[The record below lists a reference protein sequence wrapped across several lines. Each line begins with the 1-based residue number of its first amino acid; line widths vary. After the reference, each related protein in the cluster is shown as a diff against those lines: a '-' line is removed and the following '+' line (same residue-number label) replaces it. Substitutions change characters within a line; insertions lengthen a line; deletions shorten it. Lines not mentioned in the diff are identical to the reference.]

1 MTDDMLGR
9 RTHRLHELRH
19 ADCGTTVTLMG
30 WVNRAR
36 NLGKLIFIDLRDR
49 WGVTQL
55 SFDVDQLTDS
65 FNAATKVREE
75 WVIAACGEVVARP
88 QNMVN
93 RKLATGEIE
102 VQVRHWRVLSQAEVL
117 PFPIAE
123 GANIE
128 AADSTRLTF
137 RYLDLRRN
145 TVKNNILQRVKLV
158 RALRNALEA
167 HDFLDI
173 ETPQLYKSTPEGAR
187 EFIVPSR
194 IQPHHFYALPQS
206 PQLFKQ
212 LLMVAGF
219 DRYYQIVKCFRDEDL
234 RADRQPE
241 FTQVDC
247 ELSFVDQEQVL
258 TTIEQVM
265 QQALQELNPDYKPT
279 PFARLTH
286 AEAMENYG
294 SDKPDLRYDL
304 RLQRV
309 DEVFTACGFQV
320 LEDAL
325 QRADGAIYAIKAAAC
340 ADKFSRRDFENLQQ
354 AVQRAGGAGLLWIK
368 VQQSTD
374 DAAAWQ
380 SPLKKYL
387 DTARVRAL
395 TAALTLRV
403 GDVVFI
409 AAGARASTRLAL
421 GTLRGQLAAKLQLCA
436 AGQQCW
442 VWVTDFPLFERDR
455 EGKLNA
461 AHHPFTRPH
470 QEDVQHF
477 GNAPE
482 KIRACAHDLVLN
494 GVEVAGGSLRIHEP
508 ELQQQVF
515 EALQLSAAEIDSK
528 FGFLLRAL
536 RYGTP
541 PHGGIAIGLDRL
553 AMLLNNS
560 SSIRDVIAFPK
571 THQGTCLMT
580 NSPSALSA
588 AVLQEYHIK
597 TAGT

>member
-1 MTDDMLGR
+1 MSLTA

-19 ADCGTTVTLMG
+19 TDCGKQVTLMG

-55 SFDVDQLTDS
+55 SFDADLLTDDS
-65 FNAATKVREE
+65 FNAASKVREE
-75 WVIAACGEVVARP
+75 WVLAACGEVVERP
-88 QNMVN
+88 QNMIN
-93 RKLATGEIE
+93 HKLPTGAIE
-102 VQVRHWRVLSQAEVL
+102 VQVRHWRVISKAEVL

-123 GANIE
+123 GTDIE

-145 TVKNNILQRVKLV
+145 KVKNNILQRVKLV
-158 RALRNALEA
+158 RAIRKALEA

-173 ETPQLYKSTPEGAR
+173 ETPLLYKSTPEGAR
-187 EFIVPSR
+187 EFVVPSR
-194 IQPHHFYALPQS
+194 IQPHNFYALPQS

-219 DRYYQIVKCFRDEDL
+219 DRYYQIAKCFRDEDL

-258 TTIEQVM
+258 EIIERVM
-265 QQALQELNPDYKPT
+265 QKVLQEINPDYQT
-279 PFARLTH
+279 IPFARLTY

-304 RLQRV
+304 QLQRI
-309 DEVFTACGFQV
+309 DGKVFAGCGFKV
-320 LEDAL
+320 LEDVL
-325 QRADGAIYAIKAAAC
+325 QRDDGAIYAIKVADG

-354 AVQRAGGAGLLWIK
+354 TVQQAGGAGLLWIK
-368 VQQSTD
+368 VQQAVD
-374 DAAAWQ
+374 DATAWQ

-387 DTARVRAL
+387 DAERAQAL
-395 TAALTLRV
+395 SAALELQL

-409 AAGARASTRLAL
+409 GAGERNSTRVAL
-421 GTLRGQLAAKLQLCA
+421 GVLRVHLAAKLQLCV

-442 VWVTDFPLFERDR
+442 VWITDFPLFERDR
-455 EGKLNA
+455 DGKLNA
-461 AHHPFTRPH
+461 AHHPFTRPQ
-470 QEDVQHF
+470 QEDVQYF

-515 EALQLSAAEIDSK
+515 EALQLSATEIENK

-553 AMLLNNS
+553 AMLLNNN

-580 NSPSALSA
+580 NSPSALPA
-588 AVLQEYHIK
+588 EVLHEYHIK
-597 TAGT
+597 TDTN